1 MIDELDP
8 VCRDCGAM
16 YQICGSLPQEGGLR
30 CRRCGAVLW
39 RTPESRIAASRP
51 LVAAAAIL
59 LLAANIFPVF
69 DIAVFGVHRSTLIA
83 SGASAL
89 FSDGGAIAAVGALV
103 ALFAVVVPALDMIAL
118 LMAVFRVDANA
129 AGRTSQPSASASA
142 WRAAVRLRQWSMLDV
157 FLLAAIVAYSR
168 LAQLAAIKI
177 GTGGCLLAV
186 YVILRAIIGQ
196 LAGRERIW
204 AALDDAAKY
213 RLPAGVPRVVCLGCD
228 LVVTGSTE
236 NVDAR
241 RRCPR
246 CGARMVPRRPGSF
259 ATTAAFGLAGLVLYV
274 PANLLPVLSITRFGF
289 STPYTIIGGV
299 RDLAASGL
307 WPLAAIVFV
316 ASIAVPALKL
326 ASLAWFLA
334 AIRLRSARLLRQ
346 RTVLYRFVKQIGR
359 WSNIDVF
366 VVAIA
371 AALVQFGFITRVE
384 PGPGIASFA
393 GVVLLTMIATETFD
407 PRLMWD
413 AAAESRR

>member
-1 MIDELDP
+1 
-8 VCRDCGAM
+8 
-16 YQICGSLPQEGGLR
+16 
-30 CRRCGAVLW
+30 
-39 RTPESRIAASRP
+39 
-51 LVAAAAIL
+51 L

-69 DIAVFGVHRSTLIA
+69 DIAVFGAHRSALIA
-83 SGASAL
+83 SGALAL
-89 FSDGGAIAAVGALV
+89 FAHGGAIAAVGGLV

-157 FLLAAIVAYSR
+157 FLLAAIVACSR
-168 LAQLAAIKI
+168 LAQLAEIKI
-177 GTGGCLLAV
+177 GIGGCLLAI
-186 YVILRAIIGQ
+186 YVILRAIINQ
-196 LAGRERIW
+196 LAGHERVW
-204 AALDDAAKY
+204 AAIDCPAKD
-213 RLPAGVPRVVCLGCD
+213 RLPAGAPRVLCVGCG
-228 LVVTGSTE
+228 LVIASKQE
-236 NVDAR
+236 NSEDR
-241 RRCPR
+241 RRCLR
-246 CGARMVPRRPGSF
+246 YGARMMPRRPGSF
-259 ATTAAFGLAGLVLYV
+259 AITAAFGLAGLLLYV

-326 ASLAWFLA
+326 AGLAWFLA

-346 RTVLYRFVKQIGR
+346 RAALYRFLKHIGR

-384 PGPGIASFA
+384 PGAGIASFA

-413 AAAESRR
+413 AALAHPR